1 MNIRTFRVQRNIDG
15 IDVVLFP
22 TLVEIRGKL
31 YLVDCGYAETFPE
44 FVNGLRDLEL
54 EIRDLHAI
62 LVSHDDIDHLGALAQ
77 FRELNPDIR
86 IYCSE
91 TEAASVSGKIPSER
105 LEQAERSLPHL
116 PEEHRPWALRFIEQ
130 LKNIPRLPV
139 DITLQD
145 HDRIDGELEV
155 ICTPGH
161 TKGHISLYSPAD
173 NTLIANDALV
183 IEDDNFEIA
192 NPMFTLDMPQAIR
205 SVERIKE
212 IDPARIICYH
222 GGIAEDNIPQK
233 LTRLLEKYDSYR

>member
-1 MNIRTFRVQRNIDG
+1 MDG

-22 TLVEIRGKL
+22 TLVGIRGKH

-44 FVNGLRDLEL
+44 FVNGLRDLGL

-62 LVSHDDIDHLGALAQ
+62 LISHDDIDHLGALTR
-77 FRELNPDIR
+77 FRELNPGIR
-86 IYCSE
+86 VYCSKAE
-91 TEAASVSGKIPSER
+91 EPSVSGKIRSER
-105 LEQAERSLPHL
+105 LEQAERSLPNL

-130 LKNIPRLPV
+130 LKNIERIPV

-155 ICTPGH
+155 IYTPGH
-161 TKGHISLYSPAD
+161 TKGHISFYSPAD
-173 NTLIANDALV
+173 RTLIANDALV
-183 IEDDNFEIA
+183 IEADDFAIA

-222 GGIAEDNIPQK
+222 GGITEEAIPQK